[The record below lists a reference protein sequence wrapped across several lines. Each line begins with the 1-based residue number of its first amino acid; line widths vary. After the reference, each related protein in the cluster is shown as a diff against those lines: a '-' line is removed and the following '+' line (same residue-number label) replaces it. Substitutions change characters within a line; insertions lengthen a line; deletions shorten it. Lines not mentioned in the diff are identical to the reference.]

1 MANWLMII
9 LFALAI
15 ILVLVVALAIIAGIV
30 ALVFFLVLKKK
41 PSDKALPREIPEN
54 YDAVVMGENTEIK

>member
-9 LFALAI
+9 LIALAI
-15 ILVLVVALAIIAGIV
+15 ILVVVVALAIIAGIV

-54 YDAVVMGENTEIK
+54 YDAVAMGENTEIE